1 VIKLLDE
8 HKRIF
13 LLLGGNMTIRD
24 LCTTLTNQGYGDT
37 VRVQAGI
44 RLGYPDERLLDAFA
58 KQLTRVQTEKLAA
71 VILKLTD

>member
-1 VIKLLDE
+1 LLDE

-24 LCTTLTNQGYGDT
+24 LCTKLTNQGYGDT

-44 RLGYPDERLLDAFA
+44 RLGYPDEQLLDAWA
-58 KQLTRVQTEKLAA
+58 GQLTQKQTDNLAA
-71 VILKLTD
+71 VILKLTDRS